1 MARKDIKIQ
10 AEIERE
16 MLSHIENGLRTVLAW
31 HTEGEDYSRKLST
44 LRFIAQSFERHLDR
58 VQALDEHDGFIPMVL
73 ETKPH
78 LKPRIEDLKSH
89 RDEERARVQ
98 KIVSRLDR
106 IPPDDMT
113 QFNGLCDEMSRVLER
128 YKAHRQQELALLQ
141 EAFTQEEGGG
151 G

>member
-1 MARKDIKIQ
+1 MAKKDIRIQ

-31 HTEGEDYSRKLST
+31 HTEGADYSRKLST

-78 LKPRIEDLKSH
+78 LHPQIEDLKTR
-89 RDEERARVQ
+89 RDEERSRVQ
-98 KIVSRLDR
+98 RIVSRLDR
-106 IPPDDMT
+106 LVPDKMDD
-113 QFNGLCDEMSRVLER
+113 FDRLCNELGDVLER
-128 YKAHRQQELALLQ
+128 FKAQRQRELALLQ
-141 EAFTQEEGGG
+141 EAFTQEEGGDG
-151 G
+151 